1 MENPNA
7 ENAPKASVEERLAAF
22 LNPPE
27 EAPSGDEPEQAE
39 PKQVE
44 TEQSEIEQVDVEKA
58 AKPDKADK
66 PVADEDSEV
75 IEIGTL
81 HELAEHIGVE
91 VGDLYNIR
99 VPVTGSDGI
108 KSEISLGEWK
118 DAYQG
123 TDKLTKAQK
132 ELAEQRDRWEAE
144 RQQAASRIEQSLK
157 TAQSLTEAA
166 ERQLMQDIERIDWN
180 GLRDADPAEYAA
192 RRQELLERQRLL
204 EDAKARVS
212 QEIQREHAERQTQ
225 SEAQWQEI
233 LRKEQKA
240 LQEALPEWRDEGKA
254 KAEKAALS
262 EYLQG
267 AGFRSEEISNIAD
280 HRAVLLARKAM
291 LYDKMVQQS
300 DAAKKKVVK
309 LGKKVLSP
317 GVKQTRTEQKADAL
331 SKQRATLRKS
341 GKVDDAAAL
350 IEALRGS

>member
-7 ENAPKASVEERLAAF
+7 EKATIEQRLSAY

-27 EAPSGDEPEQAE
+27 EQAEPEQAE
-39 PKQVE
+39 PEQKAAEPEDQPVDQPEQAAEQKDTPKE
-44 TEQSEIEQVDVEKA
+44 TEE
-58 AKPDKADK
+58 PD
-66 PVADEDSEV
+66 EGEV
-75 IEIGTL
+75 VEIGTL
-81 HELAEHIGVE
+81 HELAEHIGVD

-99 VPVTGSDGI
+99 VPITGSDGI

-132 ELAEQRDRWEAE
+132 ELVEQRDRWETE
-144 RQQAASRIEQSLK
+144 RQQAAARIEQSLK
-157 TAQSLTEAA
+157 TAESLTQAA
-166 ERQLMQDIERIDWN
+166 EKQLMADIAGIDWN
-180 GLRDADPAEYAA
+180 SLRDADPAEYAA

-204 EDAKARVS
+204 EEAKGRVS

-225 SEAQWQEI
+225 QNAQWQQI
-233 LRKEQKA
+233 LLQEQKA
-240 LQEALPEWRDEGKA
+240 LAEALPEWRDEGKA

-267 AGFRSEEISNIAD
+267 AGFKADEIENIAD
-280 HRAVLLARKAM
+280 HRAVILARKAM
-291 LYDKMVQQS
+291 LYDQVVKQS
-300 DAAKKKVVK
+300 DAAKKRVVK

-317 GVKQTRTEQKADAL
+317 GVKQTRNEQKADTL

-341 GKVDDAAAL
+341 GNVNDAAAL
-350 IEALRGS
+350 IEAMRRS